1 MASSQTEN
9 SYHVRLR
16 SATHCLDRASGI
28 DISALDAEFFGNR
41 FFGRPAEA
49 VEIVCDASILES
61 HHLEDFQQLCFQ
73 QSSGNSTGP
82 KVYVPSRRFR

>member
-41 FFGRPAEA
+41 FFGGSPEA
-49 VEIVCDASILES
+49 VKMACDASIIKS
-61 HHLEDFQQLCFQ
+61 DQPEDFQ
-73 QSSGNSTGP
+73 
-82 KVYVPSRRFR
+82 